1 VDSQQFSVVFNE
13 LMRCLPHLSG
23 QQSET
28 LRTLL
33 ERDGPLIQCL
43 AIIEERGAHMRQC
56 PHCAAARI
64 YKHGMSAGLQRYLCL
79 ECRKSFNALTGTPLA
94 RLRLREKWLPYLQC
108 MIDSKTVR
116 ASAAATGIHRN
127 TSFRWR
133 HRFLADAKRQR
144 AVPLQGIVEADE
156 TYRLESQKGSRHLT
170 RPARRRGG
178 HAGRRGITSEHDC
191 ILVARDRGGATV
203 DFVTGRGPVTK
214 NQLLACLPKVLAA
227 DVLLVTDGAAAY
239 PAFATAQRILHE
251 AVNISASI
259 RTRGA
264 IHVQNVNRYHSH
276 FKTWLT
282 RFNGVASRYLP
293 NYLGWLYGRDGN
305 RISTPADFL
314 RASLLMDEKTLSQE

>member
-1 VDSQQFSVVFNE
+1 VDSQQFSAVFDG
-13 LMRCLPHLSG
+13 LMRCLPHLTG

-33 ERDGPLIQCL
+33 ERDGSLVRCI
-43 AIIEERGAHMRQC
+43 AIIEERGARMRQC
-56 PHCAAARI
+56 PHCAATRI
-64 YKHGMSAGLQRYLCL
+64 HKHGMSAGLQRYLCL
-79 ECRKSFNALTGTPLA
+79 GCRRSFNALTGTPLA
-94 RLRLREKWLPYLQC
+94 HLRLREKWLPYLQC
-108 MIDSKTVR
+108 MIDSQTVR

-133 HRFLADAKRQR
+133 HRFLADAKHQR
-144 AVPLQGIVEADE
+144 ELPLQGIVEADE

-178 HAGRRGITSEHDC
+178 HASRRGITSEHDC
-191 ILVARDRGGATV
+191 IVVVRDRAGATV
-203 DFVTGRGPVTK
+203 DFVAGRGPVTK
-214 NQLLACLPKVLAA
+214 SQLSACLPPVLAP

-239 PAFATAQRILHE
+239 PAFAKAEHIMHE
-251 AVNISASI
+251 AVNVRAGV

-264 IHVQNVNRYHSH
+264 IHVQNVNRYHGH
-276 FKTWLT
+276 FKTWLA

-305 RISTPADFL
+305 RISTPDDFL
-314 RASLLMDEKTLSQE
+314 RASLRIAEKTLNAR

>member
-13 LMRCLPHLSG
+13 LMHWLPHLSG
-23 QQSET
+23 QQSQT

-33 ERDGPLIQCL
+33 ERDGSLIQCL
-43 AIIEERGAHMRQC
+43 AIIEERGARMRQC
-56 PHCAAARI
+56 LHCSATRI

-108 MIDSKTVR
+108 MIDSRTVR

-178 HAGRRGITSEHDC
+178 HARRRGIASEHDC
-191 ILVARDRGGATV
+191 ILVARDRSGGTV
-203 DFVTGRGPVTK
+203 DFITGRGPVTK
-214 NQLLACLPKVLAA
+214 QQLSACLPKALAA

-239 PAFATAQRILHE
+239 PAFATAHDILHE
-251 AVNISASI
+251 AVNIQRRHQNA
-259 RTRGA
+259 RRHPCPEREPVPQPFQDVADALQWRGQPLPVELPGLVVRSGWQSDQYA
-264 IHVQNVNRYHSH
+264 C
-276 FKTWLT
+276 
-282 RFNGVASRYLP
+282 GVPA
-293 NYLGWLYGRDGN
+293 GITAYGREN
-305 RISTPADFL
+305 PY
-314 RASLLMDEKTLSQE
+314 